1 MSHKGGSTAAAVRA
15 WLEIMHRDLTARA
28 EVLNEL
34 NVFPVADSDTGVN
47 LSTTA
52 GYAAEAAEL
61 IEGTDIG
68 ELLQHAGRAALE
80 QARGNSGVLLA
91 VMLTAMGSS
100 LEGATRV
107 TATQLRAALVTAQ
120 VRCWSALTE
129 PVAGTM
135 ISVLETASG
144 TGVPETSQDGSN
156 QQLSDWLDH
165 VVARAGAAVV
175 ATTTQ
180 LPVLRERGTVDSGAL
195 GMLVVL
201 VALRTALT
209 GDPHRADPIAQIVA
223 DHAQSLSAG
232 AAGAQPGAGTGFEV
246 MCTVDLS
253 PLDAAELRH
262 ELDAV
267 GRGVIVS
274 AVSETAIG
282 YTWRVHV
289 HVEDSQ
295 AALALIGARGRATNV
310 STTSLAASGARD
322 AP

>member
-15 WLEIMHRDLTARA
+15 WLEIMHRDLGVRA
-28 EVLNEL
+28 GVLNEL
-34 NVFPVADSDTGVN
+34 NVFPVADSDTGAN

-107 TATQLRAALVTAQ
+107 TATQLRTALVTAQ
-120 VRCWSALTE
+120 LRCWSALTE

-135 ISVLETASG
+135 ISVLETASD
-144 TGVPETSQDGSN
+144 TCVPENSQDGSN

-175 ATTTQ
+175 ATATQ

-209 GDPHRADPIAQIVA
+209 GDSRREDPVTAIVA
-223 DHAQSLSAG
+223 DYTASPASRLPIG
-232 AAGAQPGAGTGFEV
+232 DPGASTGCEV

-267 GRGVIVS
+267 GRSVIVS

-289 HVEDSQ
+289 HVADPE
-295 AALALIGARGRATNV
+295 AALTLIRARGQVTGV
-310 STTSLAASGARD
+310 STTSLAASEPRD

>member
-1 MSHKGGSTAAAVRA
+1 MSHKGGSTATAVRA
-15 WLEIMHRDLTARA
+15 WLELTQRELSAHA
-28 EVLNEL
+28 SVLNDL
-34 NVFPVADSDTGVN
+34 NVFPVHGSDTGIN

-52 GYAAEAAEL
+52 GHAAEAAAL
-61 IEGTDIG
+61 IEGNDIG
-68 ELLQHAGRAALE
+68 ELLRHAGRAALE
-80 QARGNSGVLLA
+80 EAKGNSGVLLA

-100 LEGATRV
+100 LEGSTRV
-107 TATQLRAALVTAQ
+107 TAGQLRAALAAAQ

-144 TGVPETSQDGSN
+144 TRVPETSQDGSN

-175 ATTTQ
+175 ATATQ
-180 LPVLRERGTVDSGAL
+180 LPVLREYGTVDSGAL

-209 GDPHRADPIAQIVA
+209 GDTDRDDPVAEIIA
-223 DHAQSLSAG
+223 DHAGPPAWRCTG
-232 AAGAQPGAGTGFEV
+232 GGYPEDTGFEV
-246 MCTVDLS
+246 MCTVDLT

-262 ELDAV
+262 ELDGV
-267 GRGVIVS
+267 GRSVIVS
-274 AVSETAIG
+274 AVTETAIG

-289 HVEDSQ
+289 HVAEPGE
-295 AALALIGARGRATNV
+295 ALALIRARGRATNL
-310 STTSLAASGARD
+310 STTSLAVAGSRD